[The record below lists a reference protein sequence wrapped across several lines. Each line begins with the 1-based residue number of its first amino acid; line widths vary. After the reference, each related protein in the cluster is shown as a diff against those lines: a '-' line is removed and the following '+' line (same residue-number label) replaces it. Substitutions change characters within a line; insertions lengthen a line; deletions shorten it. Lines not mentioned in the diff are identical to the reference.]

1 MPPIPVVPGRITTH
15 HSLIGELFLAGV
27 GVAAFTIVASTSER
41 IGKVLFIIMLG
52 FLLIWFMIHGQVFTT
67 ALQKLNMLGSSKG

>member
-1 MPPIPVVPGRITTH
+1 MPAIPAAPGHTTTQ
-15 HSLIGELFLAGV
+15 HSLIGELLLAGV

-41 IGKVLFIIMLG
+41 MGKVLFIIMLG